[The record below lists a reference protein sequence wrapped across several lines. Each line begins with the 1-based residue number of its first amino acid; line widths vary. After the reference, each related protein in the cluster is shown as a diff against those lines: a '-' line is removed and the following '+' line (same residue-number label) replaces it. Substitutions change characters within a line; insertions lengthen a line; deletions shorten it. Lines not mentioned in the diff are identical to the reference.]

1 MNVKSA
7 VFLLIENP
15 SEDLLVEKEK
25 RQKRIELA

>member
-1 MNVKSA
+1 MNFKSA

-15 SEDLLVEKEK
+15 PEDLLVEKEK

>member
-1 MNVKSA
+1 MNVKSV

-15 SEDLLVEKEK
+15 PEDLLVEKEK